1 MFTVDDAEFAL
12 IIGEALIDIVQTFGD
27 PDNPQAHPGG
37 SPMNVALTLGRLG
50 HPVQMVTQLA
60 EDDYGRMVLDHLS
73 ESSVPLAPGSFSLSH
88 TSTALAKLDE
98 QGAATYVFDLTWDLP
113 SALDVP
119 PGAAFVH
126 TGSIAATLLPGARAV
141 LETLRRAKAT
151 ALLTYDP
158 NIRPSIIDGR
168 EATVPFVEEYVRTVD
183 LIKVSDEDLEW
194 LYPGKPLE
202 EIVEHWFEL
211 GNVQIIVVTQGSE
224 GPAAWSRQGD
234 RVASKPEPVA
244 VVDTVGA
251 GDSFMGAL
259 IDALWRRGLTHRK
272 GADRLGSLDADE
284 ISAIL
289 DEANQVATVTVSRAG
304 ANPPWANELGR

>member
-1 MFTVDDAEFAL
+1 MSTVDDADFAL
-12 IIGEALIDIVQTFGD
+12 IIGEALIDLVQTFED
-27 PDNPQAHPGG
+27 PANPRAHPGG

-60 EDDYGRMVLDHLS
+60 EDDYGRMIVDHLS
-73 ESSVPLAPGSFSLSH
+73 ASSVPLTPGSFSLPH

-113 SALDVP
+113 EAVDVP
-119 PGAAFVH
+119 PGVAFVH

-141 LETLRRAKAT
+141 LETLRRAKAS

-158 NIRPSIIDGR
+158 NIRPSIIEGR
-168 EATVPFVEEYVRTVD
+168 EATVPFVEEYVRIVD

-194 LYPGKPLE
+194 LYPGRPLE
-202 EIVEHWFEL
+202 EIVEHWFSL
-211 GNVQIIVVTQGSE
+211 GDVQIIVVTQGSK

-234 RVASKPEPVA
+234 SVTRKPKKVT
-244 VVDTVGA
+244 VIDTVGA

-259 IDALWRRGLTHRK
+259 IDALWRRDLTHRD
-272 GADRLGSLDADE
+272 GAERLAALSVDDLT
-284 ISAIL
+284 AIL
-289 DEANQVATVTVSRAG
+289 DEANQVANVTVSRAG
-304 ANPPWANELGR
+304 ANPPWAHELGR